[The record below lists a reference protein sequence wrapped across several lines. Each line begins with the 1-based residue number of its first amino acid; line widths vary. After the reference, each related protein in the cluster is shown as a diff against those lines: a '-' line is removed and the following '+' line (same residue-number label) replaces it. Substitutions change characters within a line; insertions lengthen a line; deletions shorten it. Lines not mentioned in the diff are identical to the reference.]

1 MNWVWR
7 YLKYLQTWRAHR
19 KVIKELNAMSDKD
32 LYDIGIAR
40 SDIDRLVWLQE
51 DKDKRGTRE

>member
-1 MNWVWR
+1 MNWIWR
-7 YLKYLQTWRAHR
+7 YLKYLRTWREHR
-19 KVIKELNAMSDKD
+19 RVIKELNAMSDKD

-51 DKDKRGTRE
+51 DKDKRGTKQ